1 VTEVYTTDSN
11 DSASLDSECDA
22 PSAKINVCLRR
33 ETHARLTA
41 YKNYNPFVDKTF
53 DEAVTDLLDTIEFP
67 DPDEFES
74 VFVPSINLPDRD
86 DE

>member
-1 VTEVYTTDSN
+1 MYTTDSN
-11 DSASLDSECDA
+11 GSSSLDSECDA

-41 YKNYNPFVDKTF
+41 YKNLNPFVVKTF
-53 DEAVTDLLDTIEFP
+53 DEAVTELLDTIEFP

-74 VFVPSINLPDRD
+74 VFVPSMTPPNLD